1 MTTYYLWLSLPL
13 LSLILYPTK
22 EQINKELRTKETISL
37 QQIKEVKN
45 DTTQLICIQP
55 APTCPST
62 HHNEAADKNS
72 IRM

>member
-13 LSLILYPTK
+13 LSLIIYPTK

-45 DTTQLICIQP
+45 DTTQLI
-55 APTCPST
+55 
-62 HHNEAADKNS
+62 KNQLDLLYS
-72 IRM
+72 

>member
-37 QQIKEVKN
+37 QQIQEVKN
-45 DTTQLICIQP
+45 DTTQLIKNYY
-55 APTCPST
+55 CPVNLF
-62 HHNEAADKNS
+62 H
-72 IRM
+72 I

>member
-37 QQIKEVKN
+37 QQIKEVKMI
-45 DTTQLICIQP
+45 L
-55 APTCPST
+55 
-62 HHNEAADKNS
+62 HN
-72 IRM
+72 